1 MYISEIKIDGY
12 KNCNIKSTISFN
24 PGLNI
29 LVGENASGK
38 TTIIDAIRMILRDSE
53 QKYVTEDD
61 FYKSFDNEEQ
71 RKNVLIDLKMG
82 NLSPEERITFLSW
95 CNAEFEAELHLE
107 IEKEPNQKGYF
118 NDMRKLSLYII
129 EILMDNDSNFNEAL
143 KIIEYRKEKGKFK
156 LIEDIKQ
163 VNGIGE
169 NKFNKIKE
177 LITV

>member
-95 CNAEFEAELHLE
+95 CNAEYEAELHLE
-107 IEKEPNQKGYF
+107 IEKEPNQKGYS
-118 NDMRKLSLYII
+118 KKVQHHLYQDFLKYVRIHFHYELHI
-129 EILMDNDSNFNEAL
+129 AIFSTTYNPLVKENHYYVTEIVTLL
-143 KIIEYRKEKGKFK
+143 YT
-156 LIEDIKQ
+156 Q
-163 VNGIGE
+163 
-169 NKFNKIKE
+169 
-177 LITV
+177 